1 MIFNKL
7 FERKK
12 NIALLVDPDKV
23 DIDSIK
29 LLSEPDIKNKLSAVF
44 VGGSLVFNETKQIT
58 KQIKEISG
66 LPTVLFPGSLLQI
79 NPEVDAILFLSL
91 ISGRN
96 PEYLIGQH
104 VVAAPL
110 IKRYGIETIPTG
122 YMLFD
127 CGNINSVRYM
137 SNTLPIPNDKPDIA
151 VATALAGEMLGLK
164 ALYLEA
170 GSGASAPV
178 SIEIIRAVRDAVTIP
193 LIVGGGLRS
202 VNQINSVFES
212 GANLVVIGTVFE
224 QNRNFFS
231 ELEL

>member
-1 MIFNKL
+1 MFAMIFNKL

-96 PEYLIGQH
+96 PEFLIGQH

-151 VATALAGEMLGLK
+151 VATALAGEML
-164 ALYLEA
+164 
-170 GSGASAPV
+170 
-178 SIEIIRAVRDAVTIP
+178 D
-193 LIVGGGLRS
+193 
-202 VNQINSVFES
+202 
-212 GANLVVIGTVFE
+212 
-224 QNRNFFS
+224 
-231 ELEL
+231 